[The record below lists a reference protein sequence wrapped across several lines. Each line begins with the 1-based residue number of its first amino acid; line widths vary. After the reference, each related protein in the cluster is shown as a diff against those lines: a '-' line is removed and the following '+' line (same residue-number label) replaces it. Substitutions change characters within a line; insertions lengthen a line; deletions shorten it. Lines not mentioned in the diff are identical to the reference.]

1 MGCGCSRSI
10 PKPPEATL
18 PRSRPT
24 VAHGESPDTGRIES
38 KQGSAENHA
47 FRECFSVLTD
57 GITDPGRL
65 AIELYSKGLI
75 GPDLRTEAQKQGIE
89 ERVKIERLLS
99 AIEAQIESSPNIKFQ
114 EFLDVLQN
122 EPSLQHLATRLENT
136 HHNIVTMPQT
146 TPTPSSLPIGTYA
159 SYLKSVYTQK
169 KLPNYDKWPKVKSK
183 EYINLALIEKEDIT
197 KTEVVQFKRA
207 TMHGNIDDIKK
218 SKRATN
224 ISQVAQLP
232 DGSQP
237 KCILVEGA
245 PGVGKSTFAWKL
257 CRKWGKGKLLQQYRL
272 VVLLRLRDKSV
283 RAAKNISNLFQYH
296 DHQIQQ
302 AAVEEI
308 KKLRGKGVLLLFEG
322 YDELPQEM
330 RIESSVFL
338 DVIMGRELPEATV
351 LITSRPW
358 ASEFLYDKCNNHI
371 SQHIE
376 ILGFTK
382 GNIQSYLES
391 TTANDPSLLEGLKK
405 YISCYPHIG
414 GLMYIPLNSAI
425 VVEVYRNSRKDET
438 TVIPK
443 TMTELYSSLVRSL
456 LLCYLYDHPVHSKK
470 RRWRVRSFDD
480 LPKDVYQQLCELGRI
495 AYEGIIHEQQVIFS
509 DLPEDFE
516 TLGLMQC
523 TPELYVD
530 EGAVVSYNFLHLTV
544 QEYLA
549 AFYLAQ
555 QPVEKQIEHCREFK
569 AVQGEAEYYRKQW
582 DHLQMMLRFLSG
594 LGRFQGYS
602 DEVLSTLCIDIKE
615 FGGEVQHEIIVDVL
629 HWLFEAQDDDV
640 FATLLGSSDIQL
652 RVQFV
657 TTPFDCFVLGY
668 CVSHSNRTWNI
679 DIENEGMEMFVRG
692 VMEKE
697 THCTGGIA
705 ELGLTHDNISEGLRH
720 LLSLPKQL
728 INTLKQFGLQH
739 NKLGSA
745 ACADLA
751 NLMPHMPYLEVFG
764 LFDEQIND
772 IESLSSHETKIGVED
787 CRALCELL
795 SSSTSLKNL
804 SIDDSALSPEV
815 FELIINGLHHNT
827 TLEKLVMIC
836 PHFPEQIIISLAS
849 MLRTNHTLVHL
860 ELGTCNIDSDG
871 ALQLASAMS
880 LNNTLQRLQLGHTP
894 IGIEE
899 AAAFAE
905 ILRTNHILAE
915 LNLEEHGSHYGTC
928 QLAGFLCTS
937 QNFYMSGNQIQ
948 AMAGAAETLLKN
960 KSLKRLKL
968 CYYDSIASALCT
980 NNTLQSLW
988 LWDNSVGV
996 EGATALAK
1004 MLHENKSLKEL
1015 HFQGNDSI
1023 GEEGAKKLIDSLK
1036 QNATLG
1042 LLVLPKDYESSF
1054 TRSELDNRVFFSDQ
1068 IPFW

>member
-1 MGCGCSRSI
+1 MVHR
-10 PKPPEATL
+10 
-18 PRSRPT
+18 
-24 VAHGESPDTGRIES
+24 ESPDTGRIES

-47 FRECFSVLTD
+47 FRECFSVLAD

-75 GPDLRTEAQKQGIE
+75 GQDLRTEAQKQGIE

-122 EPSLQHLATRLENT
+122 ERSLQHLATRLENT

-146 TPTPSSLPIGTYA
+146 TPPPSSLPIGTYA
-159 SYLKSVYTQK
+159 SYLKSVYTQE
-169 KLPNYDKWPKVKSK
+169 KLPNYDKWPQVKSK

-197 KTEVVQFKRA
+197 KPEVVQFKRA
-207 TMHGNIDDIKK
+207 TIHGNIDDIKK

-237 KCILVEGA
+237 KCILVDGA

-283 RAAKNISNLFQYH
+283 RAAKNISDFFRYH

-308 KKLRGKGVLLLFEG
+308 TKLRGKGVLLLFEG

-330 RIESSVFL
+330 RTENSVFL
-338 DVIMGRELPEATV
+338 DVVMGRELPEATV

-358 ASEFLYDKCNNHI
+358 ASEFLYDKCKDRI
-371 SQHIE
+371 SPHIE

-382 GNIQSYLES
+382 ADIQSYIES
-391 TTANDPSLLEGLKK
+391 TTANDPSLLEGLKN

-425 VVEVYRNSRKDET
+425 VVEVYRNSRKDDT
-438 TVIPK
+438 LVPK
-443 TMTELYSSLVRSL
+443 TMTELYSSLVRTL
-456 LLCYLYDHPVHSKK
+456 LLRYLFEDPVHGKM
-470 RRWRVRSFDD
+470 RRWRVRSFSD
-480 LPKDVYQQLCELGRI
+480 LPQDVYQQLCELCRI
-495 AYEGIIHEQQVIFS
+495 AYEGIIHGQQVIFS

-530 EGAVVSYNFLHLTV
+530 EGAVVSHNFLHLTV

-549 AFYLAQ
+549 AFHLSQ
-555 QPVEKQIEHCREFK
+555 QPVEEQIEHCREFK
-569 AVQGEAEYYRKQW
+569 EVQGKAECYRKQW
-582 DHLQMMLRFLSG
+582 DHLQMMLLFLSG

-602 DEVLSTLCIDIKE
+602 DEVLSTLCIDIME
-615 FGGEVQHEIIVDVL
+615 F
-629 HWLFEAQDDDV
+629 
-640 FATLLGSSDIQL
+640 
-652 RVQFV
+652 
-657 TTPFDCFVLGY
+657 
-668 CVSHSNRTWNI
+668 
-679 DIENEGMEMFVRG
+679 M
-692 VMEKE
+692 
-697 THCTGGIA
+697 
-705 ELGLTHDNISEGLRH
+705 
-720 LLSLPKQL
+720 
-728 INTLKQFGLQH
+728 
-739 NKLGSA
+739 
-745 ACADLA
+745 CAL
-751 NLMPHMPYLEVFG
+751 YYG
-764 LFDEQIND
+764 LFDEHD
-772 IESLSSHETKIGVED
+772 RESLSSHETKIGVED

-827 TLEKLVMIC
+827 TLETLVMIC

-880 LNNTLQRLQLGHTP
+880 LNSTLQRLHLTHSP

-899 AAAFAE
+899 AVAFAE

-928 QLAGFLCTS
+928 QLAGSLCTPQDFS
-937 QNFYMSGNQIQ
+937 MSGNQIGAMAGAAETSQ
-948 AMAGAAETLLKN
+948 DFSMSGNQIGAMAGAAETLLKN

-988 LWDNSVGV
+988 LWNNSIGV

-1004 MLHENKSLKEL
+1004 VLHENKSLKEL
-1015 HFQGNDSI
+1015 HLQGNDSI

-1036 QNATLG
+1036 QNATLE
-1042 LLVLPKDYESSF
+1042 LLVLPKDYKSSF
-1054 TRSELDNRVFFSDQ
+1054 TRSELDNRVIFSDQ